1 MLLKVEGGQFVK
13 DTSNKAL
20 LTVNP
25 SVLQENEARKK
36 LASRINSKTD
46 EINTLKN
53 EVKNLSS
60 DLLEIKQMLSQ
71 LMNHRV

>member
-20 LTVNP
+20 LAVNP

-71 LMNHRV
+71 LMNQRV

>member
-71 LMNHRV
+71 LMNPRV